1 MALPDFL
8 GFTWLPWLYLTPLA
22 LPDTSQ
28 VKPAGP
34 DSQFGNFRMSYL
46 KFYLFEF
53 DNVLRRFYAGIIFES
68 KLSHGLG
75 NKHVN
80 LPYLYVIR
88 MSENQKEMCGNCV
101 IRVYLWWLVKSKSF
115 IKSDYR

>member
-1 MALPDFL
+1 M
-8 GFTWLPWLYLTPLA
+8 TTMSLTE
-22 LPDTSQ
+22 TSI
-28 VKPAGP
+28 VKTAGT

-101 IRVYLWWLVKSKSF
+101 IRVYL
-115 IKSDYR
+115 